1 MMAFF
6 LFLPNCRSCSSQTNS
21 SSNLWME
28 NDEIVFR
35 FCQVCTQFEPIFWTA
50 QLHSFAGPFW
60 SSFFSSIAPW
70 VTPTHYIIRILFSS
84 RLYKLDNGVL
94 GNANLG
100 KSSPAALLS
109 CAVHQRAQVF
119 TWAVHCLIA
128 KKKEF
133 ELYILQPQLLFAT
146 RYLFENKLVISSL
159 PPIRASGSF
168 KPMGGSTSL
177 AGPRLQTTLTRHC
190 NGWVREY
197 PQWFPT
203 QLDPHE
209 FIQNLNAKSQVFTLV
224 NDDGA
229 TSAYKWVCIASQA
242 KLRVGLMFW
251 LFFSSSCFFFSGLCS
266 SSSFLLPFLRPFF
279 LAQGPTMPSVYAVNR
294 KRSAPAWPN
303 PNPTEYTPKSLT
315 TGLSQVNTTLF
326 TFH

>member
-1 MMAFF
+1 MYTVWTHLLNRATAQFCRTFLILFFF
-6 LFLPNCRSCSSQTNS
+6 LNGCP
-21 SSNLWME
+21 
-28 NDEIVFR
+28 
-35 FCQVCTQFEPIFWTA
+35 P
-50 QLHSFAGPFW
+50 G
-60 SSFFSSIAPW
+60 
-70 VTPTHYIIRILFSS
+70 TPTHYIIRILFSS

-94 GNANLG
+94 GNANSG
-100 KSSPAALLS
+100 KASPAALLS

-203 QLDPHE
+203 PVGPTW
-209 FIQNLNAKSQVFTLV
+209 IYS
-224 NDDGA
+224 
-229 TSAYKWVCIASQA
+229 
-242 KLRVGLMFW
+242 KLKCKISGFYTGQRWWSNVGLQMGVHSFSSKTSGW
-251 LFFSSSCFFFSGLCS
+251 LDVLTFFLIILLFFLWSLFFFLFSSSFFSPIFSCTGTNHAVSLC
-266 SSSFLLPFLRPFF
+266 R
-279 LAQGPTMPSVYAVNR
+279 QQKTIC
-294 KRSAPAWPN
+294 
-303 PNPTEYTPKSLT
+303 
-315 TGLSQVNTTLF
+315 TGLAKPKPNRVHPKITHHWTEPGQHDIVHFPLASETIAIS
-326 TFH
+326 